1 MHTLKGIAGMFGF
14 SDLGEVAHVLED
26 LLDQL
31 RLGRVD
37 LDQQALDVLFEGV
50 EVLQRLLSAGP
61 DAPEADLAGVK
72 SAVQRLLQP
81 ASDAQPELGA
91 YDLDTGVLS
100 VLTEY
105 EEHRLRT
112 NIEQG
117 VPLYRLRVRFSLT
130 SIDSDLEELKA
141 RAKPIAEIITYLPS
155 MEGGDDDA
163 IDLEVLLASRV
174 PMEELREAL
183 SGEHDAELEAV
194 ARAGGAQNEGSGRT
208 VHPVTEGDDLPIPP
222 PAKVPGA
229 PSPAPSV
236 APPAPSRDVGADS
249 LSVRSVAKTVRVD
262 IGKLDHLMN
271 VVGELAIV
279 RSAVSKVLERI
290 RGNPEYRQM
299 AAELHRIHR
308 QFERH
313 LDDLQDGIL
322 DVRMVPLG
330 QTFDR
335 LARAVRQVA
344 REHGKDVRL
353 LVSGADTEV
362 DKLIVEELAD
372 PLLHIIR
379 NAIDHGIERADER
392 QATGKPATGTL
403 ALNAYQKGN
412 HVVIEIEDDGAGMD
426 EDRILAA
433 AVSRGSLS
441 AEVGAEM
448 ARSEKLGL
456 IFLPGVSTA
465 EGVSDLSGR
474 GVGMDVVK
482 THISRLG
489 GVIDVQSQLQIGT
502 KFTITL
508 PITLAI
514 ISALVVRVA
523 GRTYCVPLTVVQE
536 ALLLDGAAVRKVE
549 GYEVITLRGGTLPIV
564 RLDRLFGL
572 KPPEGDQGTK
582 EYVVVT
588 SLGQRRLGLVVTGL
602 EGQQDIIIKPLGK
615 SIADVRGFSGATDSR
630 RSAGRAGGGR
640 TGHSRRGPLQ
650 RRRGARARSAVMSG
664 PIARRDTLVPSAPPK
679 QSKKRSGED
688 NREFLAFG
696 LQGERFALPL
706 GAVREILK
714 FLPITEVPRARSHV
728 LGILSVRG
736 RITTVIDLRRRLR
749 MPGAAPTKA
758 SRILLVEG
766 AEEVV
771 GLLVDEVFQ
780 VYRLHDEEI
789 ELAAVVAGDLSE
801 YVLGIGR
808 PGGALGERE
817 DDDILILL
825 DPEPLLRR

>member
-1 MHTLKGIAGMFGF
+1 VTDGRDETDGVRDEFIAEAQEIIEALSRDLLLLDHGQKEGHPEPDLVNSVFRGVHTLKGIAGMFGF
-14 SDLGEVAHVLED
+14 ADLGEVSHVLED

-37 LDQQALDVLFEGV
+37 LTQEVLDVLFEGV
-50 EVLQRLLSAGP
+50 EALQRLLSAGP
-61 DAPEADLAGVK
+61 DAPEADLAGFRG
-72 SAVQRLLQP
+72 AVQAVL
-81 ASDAQPELGA
+81 APESAPEPDFGA

-112 NIEQG
+112 NIEQN
-117 VPLYRLRVRFSLT
+117 VPLYRLRVRFGLT

-174 PMEELREAL
+174 AVDELRDAL
-183 SGEHDAELEAV
+183 CTASDAELEPV
-194 ARAGGAQNEGSGRT
+194 EMRREPGRT
-208 VHPVTEGDDLPIPP
+208 VPPPP
-222 PAKVPGA
+222 PAVSES
-229 PSPAPSV
+229 SPAA
-236 APPAPSRDVGADS
+236 APAEARASAPKAPAREVGADS

-279 RSAVSKVLERI
+279 RSGVGRVLERV
-290 RGNPEYRQM
+290 RGNPEHR
-299 AAELHRIHR
+299 ALATELHRLHR

-313 LDDLQDGIL
+313 LDHLQDGIL

-353 LVSGADTEV
+353 VVSGADTEV
-362 DKLIVEELAD
+362 DKLIVEELTD

-379 NAIDHGIERADER
+379 NAVDHGIETAAARAE
-392 QATGKPATGTL
+392 AGKPPTGTL

-412 HVVIEIEDDGAGMD
+412 HVVIEVEDDGAGMD
-426 EDRILAA
+426 EERIFES
-433 AVSRGSLS
+433 AVSRGAIP
-441 AEVGAEM
+441 AEAGGEM
-448 ARSEKLGL
+448 QRSEKLGL

-465 EGVSDLSGR
+465 LEVSDLSGR

-482 THISRLG
+482 THIARLG
-489 GVIDVQSQLQIGT
+489 GVIDVQSQLQTGT

-523 GRTYCVPLTVVQE
+523 GRAYCIPLTVVQE
-536 ALLLDGAAVRKVE
+536 ALVLDRKAVKRVE
-549 GYEVITLRGGTLPIV
+549 GHEVITLRGATLPIC
-564 RLDRLFGL
+564 RLDRLFRLERKGEGAA
-572 KPPEGDQGTK
+572 PPK

-588 SLGQRRLGLVVTGL
+588 SLGQRRLGLVVEGL

-615 SIADVRGFSGATDSR
+615 SLSDVRGFAGATDLGDQRVVLVLDAPALLEEVLSGPEVR
-630 RSAGRAGGGR
+630 GASAGA
-640 TGHSRRGPLQ
+640 TP
-650 RRRGARARSAVMSG
+650 
-664 PIARRDTLVPSAPPK
+664 
-679 QSKKRSGED
+679 
-688 NREFLAFG
+688 
-696 LQGERFALPL
+696 
-706 GAVREILK
+706 
-714 FLPITEVPRARSHV
+714 
-728 LGILSVRG
+728 
-736 RITTVIDLRRRLR
+736 
-749 MPGAAPTKA
+749 
-758 SRILLVEG
+758 
-766 AEEVV
+766 
-771 GLLVDEVFQ
+771 
-780 VYRLHDEEI
+780 
-789 ELAAVVAGDLSE
+789 
-801 YVLGIGR
+801 
-808 PGGALGERE
+808 
-817 DDDILILL
+817 
-825 DPEPLLRR
+825 

>member
-1 MHTLKGIAGMFGF
+1 VSSDQGDSVRAEFIAEAQEIIEALSRDLLLLDHGQKEGNPDPDLINSVFRGVHTLKGIAGMFGF
-14 SDLGEVAHVLED
+14 GDLGEMAHVLED

-31 RLGRVD
+31 RLGRVE
-37 LDQQALDVLFEGV
+37 LSQEVLDVLFEGV

-61 DAPEADLAGVK
+61 DAPEADLDGLKA
-72 SAVQRLLQP
+72 SVQRVLAP
-81 ASDAQPELGA
+81 PSSPPPDLGA

-174 PMEELREAL
+174 PQDELREVLCGDNA
-183 SGEHDAELEAV
+183 AELEPV
-194 ARAGGAQNEGSGRT
+194 ARAAKSSGAPRTVPPPPSAPARPPQESGSGQ
-208 VHPVTEGDDLPIPP
+208 P
-222 PAKVPGA
+222 PAKAQPPSAGTNLPQA
-229 PSPAPSV
+229 PT
-236 APPAPSRDVGADS
+236 RDGGADA

-279 RSAVSKVLERI
+279 RSAVAKVLERV
-290 RGNPEYRQM
+290 RRNPEFRQL
-299 AAELHRIHR
+299 ATELHRIHR

-353 LVSGADTEV
+353 MVSGADTEV
-362 DKLIVEELAD
+362 DKLIVEELSD

-379 NAIDHGIERADER
+379 NAVDHGIERSDDRER
-392 QATGKPATGTL
+392 SGKPATGTL

-433 AVSRGSLS
+433 AIERGAVSPES
-441 AEVGAEM
+441 GAEM
-448 ARSEKLGL
+448 GRAEKLAL

-465 EGVSDLSGR
+465 TEVSELSGR

-489 GVIDVQSQLQIGT
+489 GVVDVQSQLQIGT

-514 ISALVVRVA
+514 ISALVIRVV

-536 ALLLDGAAVRKVE
+536 ALLLDPRAVRRVE
-549 GYEVITLRGGTLPIV
+549 GHEVITLRGGTLPIV
-564 RLDRLFGL
+564 RLDRLFSLEPHENDHGA
-572 KPPEGDQGTK
+572 GK

-588 SLGQRRLGLVVTGL
+588 ALGQRRLGLVVQGI
-602 EGQQDIIIKPLGK
+602 EGQQDIIIKALGR
-615 SIADVRGFSGATDSR
+615 SLHDVRGFSGATDLGDQRVVLVLDAPSLLEEVLTGTEAR
-630 RSAGRAGGGR
+630 LGAG
-640 TGHSRRGPLQ
+640 
-650 RRRGARARSAVMSG
+650 
-664 PIARRDTLVPSAPPK
+664 IAR
-679 QSKKRSGED
+679 
-688 NREFLAFG
+688 
-696 LQGERFALPL
+696 
-706 GAVREILK
+706 
-714 FLPITEVPRARSHV
+714 V
-728 LGILSVRG
+728 L
-736 RITTVIDLRRRLR
+736 
-749 MPGAAPTKA
+749 
-758 SRILLVEG
+758 
-766 AEEVV
+766 
-771 GLLVDEVFQ
+771 
-780 VYRLHDEEI
+780 
-789 ELAAVVAGDLSE
+789 
-801 YVLGIGR
+801 
-808 PGGALGERE
+808 
-817 DDDILILL
+817 
-825 DPEPLLRR
+825 

>member
-1 MHTLKGIAGMFGF
+1 MSGEGDGVRDEFVAEAQEIIEALSRDLLLLDDGQKKGNPDPELVNSVFRGVHTLKGIAGMFGF
-14 SDLGEVAHVLED
+14 ADLGEMAHVLED

-31 RLGRVD
+31 RLGRVE
-37 LDQQALDVLFEGV
+37 LNQEVLDVLFEGI

-61 DAPEADLAGVK
+61 DAPEADLDGLK
-72 SAVQRLLQP
+72 SAVSRVLTP
-81 ASDAQPELGA
+81 KAPPSKDIGA

-117 VPLYRLRVRFSLT
+117 VPLYRLRVRFSLA

-155 MEGGDDDA
+155 MEGGDDDS

-174 PMEELREAL
+174 PMEELREVL
-183 SGEHDAELEAV
+183 VGDHDAELEPI
-194 ARAGGAQNEGSGRT
+194 ARARG
-208 VHPVTEGDDLPIPP
+208 
-222 PAKVPGA
+222 
-229 PSPAPSV
+229 PSTV
-236 APPAPSRDVGADS
+236 APPRFEDSIIPPAGKVPSGAAGPPGTVVPAAPPRDVGADA

-279 RSAVSKVLERI
+279 RSAVGRVLERI
-290 RGNPEYRQM
+290 RAEPELRHLV
-299 AAELHRIHR
+299 AEMHRIHR

-322 DVRMVPLG
+322 NVRMVPLG

-344 REHGKDVRL
+344 REHGKEVRL

-362 DKLIVEELAD
+362 DKLIVEELTD

-379 NAIDHGIERADER
+379 NAIDHGIERADVRER
-392 QATGKPATGTL
+392 AGKPPVGTL

-426 EDRILAA
+426 VDRILAA
-433 AVSRGSLS
+433 AVARGAIS
-441 AEVGAEM
+441 ADAATEM
-448 ARSEKLGL
+448 SRSEKLAL
-456 IFLPGVSTA
+456 IFLPGVSTTT
-465 EGVSDLSGR
+465 EVSDLSGR

-482 THISRLG
+482 THIARLG
-489 GVIDVQSQLQIGT
+489 GVIDVQSQLEIGT

-523 GRTYCVPLTVVQE
+523 GRTYCIPLTVVQE
-536 ALLLDGAAVRKVE
+536 ALLLDPKGVRRVE
-549 GYEVITLRGGTLPIV
+549 GHEVITLRGATLPIV

-572 KPPEGDQGTK
+572 TSKELPSK

-588 SLGQRRLGLVVTGL
+588 ALGNKRLGLVVQGL
-602 EGQQDIIIKPLGK
+602 EGQQDIIIKPLGR
-615 SIADVRGFSGATDSR
+615 SLADVRGFSGATDLGDQR
-630 RSAGRAGGGR
+630 VVLVLDASA
-640 TGHSRRGPLQ
+640 
-650 RRRGARARSAVMSG
+650 
-664 PIARRDTLVPSAPPK
+664 
-679 QSKKRSGED
+679 
-688 NREFLAFG
+688 
-696 LQGERFALPL
+696 
-706 GAVREILK
+706 ILE
-714 FLPITEVPRARSHV
+714 EV
-728 LGILSVRG
+728 LS
-736 RITTVIDLRRRLR
+736 
-749 MPGAAPTKA
+749 
-758 SRILLVEG
+758 SG
-766 AEEVV
+766 AE
-771 GLLVDEVFQ
+771 L
-780 VYRLHDEEI
+780 RAI
-789 ELAAVVAGDLSE
+789 
-801 YVLGIGR
+801 
-808 PGGALGERE
+808 GALS
-817 DDDILILL
+817 
-825 DPEPLLRR
+825 